1 MSQIWKKELEET
13 GMRLLSLV
21 LPPVC
26 VACHRIE
33 GIIAL
38 NLGLCS
44 ECTSGLRP
52 TPRTVCTGCSKPLA
66 VDDPLPVGYH
76 CSACRRDPPPF
87 ECLYSG
93 WAYEPPLVEV
103 IHALKF
109 QRLSFLGADL
119 GRALS
124 HRYRCLIEDVD
135 LVVPVPLHWRRQVS
149 RGFNQAEEIARPV
162 ANGLE
167 LPLVRALRRRSA
179 TPPQAA
185 LNRPS
190 RERNLRRAFI
200 TTRAGLQR
208 VRESRV
214 LLVDDVVTTRN
225 TLAAATQCL
234 LKSGANSVICLTGG
248 RTPEPI

>member
-1 MSQIWKKELEET
+1 
-13 GMRLLSLV
+13 
-21 LPPVC
+21 VC
-26 VACHRIE
+26 
-33 GIIAL
+33 
-38 NLGLCS
+38 S
-44 ECTSGLRP
+44 
-52 TPRTVCTGCSKPLA
+52 GCSKPLA
-66 VDDPLPVGYH
+66 VDPLPAGYR

-87 ECLYSG
+87 ERLYSG

-119 GRALS
+119 GRALN
-124 HRYRCLIEDVD
+124 HRFRPLIDDVD

-162 ANGLE
+162 ANGLD
-167 LPLVRALRRRSA
+167 LPLVGALRRKSA
-179 TPPQAA
+179 TRPQTA

-190 RERNLRRAFI
+190 REKNLRRAFV
-200 TTRAGLQR
+200 TTRTGLQR
-208 VRESRV
+208 VKASRV

-234 LKSGANSVICLTGG
+234 LESGANSVVCLTGG

>member
-1 MSQIWKKELEET
+1 LSQTWKKELEET

-26 VACHRIE
+26 VACHRID
-33 GIIAL
+33 GIVAL
-38 NLGLCS
+38 DLGLCS
-44 ECTSGLRP
+44 ECKSGLRP

-66 VDDPLPVGYH
+66 VDPLPDGYR
-76 CSACRRDPPPF
+76 CSACRQDPPPF
-87 ECLYSG
+87 ERLYSG
-93 WAYEPPLVEV
+93 WAYEPPLIEV

-124 HRYRCLIEDVD
+124 HRFKPLIEDVD

-149 RGFNQAEEIARPV
+149 RGFNQAEVIARPV
-162 ANGLE
+162 ANGLD
-167 LPLVRALRRRSA
+167 LPLLRALRRKSA
-179 TPPQAA
+179 TRPQTA

-190 RERNLRRAFI
+190 RERNLRRAFV
-200 TTRAGLQR
+200 TNRTGRQR
-208 VRESRV
+208 VKGRRV

-225 TLAAATQCL
+225 TLSAATRCL

-248 RTPEPI
+248 RTPEPN

>member
-1 MSQIWKKELEET
+1 MSQTWKKELEET

-26 VACHRIE
+26 VACDRIE

-52 TPRTVCTGCSKPLA
+52 TPRTVCSGCSKPLA
-66 VDDPLPVGYH
+66 VDPLPAGYR

-87 ECLYSG
+87 ERLYSG

-135 LVVPVPLHWRRQVS
+135 LVVPVPLHWRRQLS

-179 TPPQAA
+179 TRPQAA

-208 VRESRV
+208 VKASRV

-225 TLAAATQCL
+225 TLTAATQCL

>member
-1 MSQIWKKELEET
+1 M
-13 GMRLLSLV
+13 
-21 LPPVC
+21 
-26 VACHRIE
+26 
-33 GIIAL
+33 AL
-38 NLGLCS
+38 DLGLCS

-52 TPRTVCTGCSKPLA
+52 TPRTVCAGCSKPLA
-66 VDDPLPVGYH
+66 VDPLPAGYR

-124 HRYRCLIEDVD
+124 HRYRCLIKDVD
-135 LVVPVPLHWRRQVS
+135 LVVPVPLHWRRQLS

-162 ANGLE
+162 ANGLK

-179 TPPQAA
+179 TRPQAA

-200 TTRAGLQR
+200 TTRVGLQR
-208 VRESRV
+208 VKASRV

>member
-1 MSQIWKKELEET
+1 MSQAWKKELEET

-52 TPRTVCTGCSKPLA
+52 TPRTVCTGCSKPLE
-66 VDDPLPVGYH
+66 VDPLPAGYR

-87 ECLYSG
+87 ERLYSG

-135 LVVPVPLHWRRQVS
+135 LVVPVPLHWRRQLS

-162 ANGLE
+162 ANGLK
-167 LPLVRALRRRSA
+167 LPLVRALRRSSA
-179 TPPQAA
+179 TRPQAA

-208 VRESRV
+208 VKASRV

>member
-1 MSQIWKKELEET
+1 MSQTWKKELEET

-26 VACHRIE
+26 VACDRIE

-66 VDDPLPVGYH
+66 VDPLPAGYR

-87 ECLYSG
+87 ERLYSG

-135 LVVPVPLHWRRQVS
+135 LVVPVPLHWRRQLS

-179 TPPQAA
+179 TRPQAA

-208 VRESRV
+208 VKASRV

-225 TLAAATQCL
+225 TLTAATQCL

>member
-1 MSQIWKKELEET
+1 LSQTWKKELEET
-13 GMRLLSLV
+13 GMQLLSLV

-26 VACHRIE
+26 VACHRID
-33 GIIAL
+33 GIVAL
-38 NLGLCS
+38 DLGLCS
-44 ECTSGLRP
+44 ECKSGLRP

-66 VDDPLPVGYH
+66 VDPLPDGYR
-76 CSACRRDPPPF
+76 CSACRQDPPPF
-87 ECLYSG
+87 ERLYSG

-124 HRYRCLIEDVD
+124 HRFKPLIEDVD

-149 RGFNQAEEIARPV
+149 RGFNQAEVIARPV
-162 ANGLE
+162 ANGLD
-167 LPLVRALRRRSA
+167 LPLLRALRRKSA
-179 TPPQAA
+179 TRPQTA

-190 RERNLRRAFI
+190 RERNLRRAFV
-200 TTRAGLQR
+200 TTRTGRQR
-208 VRESRV
+208 VKGRRV

-225 TLAAATQCL
+225 TLAAATRCL

>member
-1 MSQIWKKELEET
+1 
-13 GMRLLSLV
+13 MRLLSLV

-26 VACHRIE
+26 VACDRIE

-52 TPRTVCTGCSKPLA
+52 IPRTVCTGCSKPLA
-66 VDDPLPVGYH
+66 VDPLPAGYR

-87 ECLYSG
+87 ERLYSG

-135 LVVPVPLHWRRQVS
+135 LVVPVPLHWRRQLS

-179 TPPQAA
+179 TRPQAA

-208 VRESRV
+208 VKASRV

-225 TLAAATQCL
+225 TLTAATQCL

>member
-1 MSQIWKKELEET
+1 MSQTWKKELEET

-26 VACHRIE
+26 VACHRVE
-33 GIIAL
+33 GIVAL

-52 TPRTVCTGCSKPLA
+52 TPRTVCSGCSKPLA
-66 VDDPLPVGYH
+66 VDPLPAGYR

-87 ECLYSG
+87 ERLYSG

-109 QRLSFLGADL
+109 HHLSFLGVDL
-119 GRALS
+119 GHALN
-124 HRYRCLIEDVD
+124 HRFRPLIEDVD
-135 LVVPVPLHWRRQVS
+135 LVVPVPLHWRRHVS

-162 ANGLE
+162 ANGLD
-167 LPLVRALRRRSA
+167 LPLVRALRRKSA
-179 TPPQAA
+179 TRPQAA

-190 RERNLRRAFI
+190 RERNLRRAFV
-200 TTRAGLQR
+200 TTRTGLQR
-208 VRESRV
+208 VKRRRV

-225 TLAAATQCL
+225 TLTAATQCL
-234 LKSGANSVICLTGG
+234 LESGANSVVCLTGG
-248 RTPEPI
+248 RTPGPI